1 MAEKVSRPIQV
12 RISSDGMEAYVRLDR
27 PPEGVS
33 LTASDVFEELERN
46 GINTG
51 INEEA
56 VREMVRSE
64 LFHIER
70 RVAVGV
76 PPEDGVDGYYI
87 YHYER
92 ELNNKPIILDDG
104 SVDYWNCNSI
114 ALVEKDDVI
123 AEYVPALPGKN
134 GVNVRGVPVP
144 CKRGK
149 EQLPLK
155 GRGFSRSEDGK
166 EYRADITGK
175 IEEAGGRIVIS
186 NVYAIR
192 GDVDLSVG
200 CIDFSGDV
208 LIHGAVR
215 DGISIKATGSITVDG
230 IVEGAYLECAG
241 DIILKSGLLGN
252 SKAEIYTRGNLI
264 AKFIEFAR
272 VEAEGTIQAETFMES
287 EVISNSSIILDGTR
301 SKIIGGYTS
310 AVESI
315 EANIIGNSV
324 GVQTL
329 IKVGVD
335 QEIRL
340 HMEEIRK
347 RISETESNLRRVE
360 QGIQIIEKQEQTQLA
375 TFDDLKTKKMQLLR
389 VKIRDTSNISSDR
402 MELEHLELLEKKA
415 KNARIVVK
423 DTIYSGTRIMV
434 CDYVSEIKSD
444 DVRIT
449 YMPNH
454 DDGCIRAFRT

>member
-1 MAEKVSRPIQV
+1 MADKVSKPVQV
-12 RISSDGMEAYVRLDR
+12 RISSDGMEAFIKLER
-27 PPEGVS
+27 PPEGEKLEVK
-33 LTASDVFEELERN
+33 DVMEELERN

-51 INEEA
+51 INEET
-56 VREMVRSE
+56 VRDMVRTE
-64 LFHIER
+64 MFHIER

-76 PPEDGVDGYYI
+76 PPQDGVDGYYI
-87 YHYER
+87 YNYER
-92 ELNNKPIILDDG
+92 ELNAKPIILDDG

-114 ALVEKDDVI
+114 AIVEKDDVI
-123 AEYVPALPGKN
+123 AEYVPAEPGEN
-134 GVNVRGVPVP
+134 GVNVRGLPVP

-149 EQLPLK
+149 ELLPLK
-155 GRGFSRSEDGK
+155 GRGFSRSEDGRK
-166 EYRADITGK
+166 YTADITGK
-175 IEEAGGRIVIS
+175 IEESGGRIIIS
-186 NVYAIR
+186 NVYEIR

-230 IVEGAYLECAG
+230 IVEGAYLECGG

-287 EVISNSSIILDGTR
+287 EVVCNSSIILDGTR
-301 SKIIGGYTS
+301 SKIIGGFTS

-315 EANIIGNSV
+315 EANIIGNAV

-335 QEIRL
+335 QEL
-340 HMEEIRK
+340 KVHMDEIRK
-347 RISETESNLRRVE
+347 RIMDTEANLRRVE
-360 QGIQIIEKQEQTQLA
+360 QGIAIIEKQEQTQLA

-389 VKIRDTSNISSDR
+389 VKIRDTSDLSADKV
-402 MELEHLELLEKKA
+402 ELEHLEFLEKKS

-423 DTIYSGTRIMV
+423 DTIFAGTRIMIG
-434 CDYVSEIKSD
+434 DYVSEIKNN

-449 YMPNH
+449 YMPN
-454 DDGCIRAFRT
+454 DEDACIRAFRS